1 MRQKVL
7 FDGNWLFHKGDIKRP
22 LPTSKGPIYSQSK
35 TERMLWGPASIRYNA
50 NPDQFY
56 GDKEICSDTW
66 EYVTLPHDYT
76 INETP
81 LKENNCAL
89 GFLPY
94 RNAWYRKN
102 FFIGDDDKGK
112 RLILF
117 FEAVATECTVYL
129 NGCVLKHNFSGYNS
143 FEVDISDFV
152 KFGED
157 NVLAVYVNAENHEGW
172 WYEGAGIYRHVWLIK
187 TGDVAVD
194 TYGVYAMPKKVS
206 ETLWRI
212 EVQTEIINAS
222 YTPVTVSAKTVFYD
236 ENCMAVAE
244 GNGIVTVPDR
254 EKSIAKY
261 LYICYTFFAYGKK
274 KEVKILMTKSKTI
287 FVCSECGNES
297 SKWLGKCPACNSW
310 NSFYEQKVVETK
322 QGKHSELN
330 KSENKPQKLNSYQA
344 KETLRTSTGFGELDR
359 VLGGGLVKGSLVLL
373 GGEPGIGKS
382 TLILQICDKVKGDGK
397 VLYVSG
403 EESAEQIKMRA
414 DRLGINNDDILFLG
428 ETDIDIVNQAIME
441 INPKLVIID
450 SIQTMYSEEIS
461 AAAGSVSQVREIT
474 SQVMRVCKSRAITTI
489 IIGHVT
495 KEGNIAGPR
504 VLEHMVDTVLYLEG
518 ERYFSYRVLRGVKN
532 RFGSTNE
539 IGMFEMNEE
548 GMCEITN
555 PSDILIS
562 EREDNPAG
570 SCIVS
575 SIEGTRVILIELQ
588 ALTTQ
593 SIFGFPKRTANG
605 TDYNRLALLIAVLEK
620 RAGVMLGSQDIYL
633 NLVGGIKVNEPSIDL
648 GMIMAVASSYK
659 NVSIP
664 KDMVIIGEVGLTGE
678 VRRINLIDKRLKEAE
693 KLGFKSCIIPQSN
706 KKDLKEKYKLDIIGV
721 GNINE
726 AMKKIGLK

>member
-1 MRQKVL
+1 
-7 FDGNWLFHKGDIKRP
+7 
-22 LPTSKGPIYSQSK
+22 
-35 TERMLWGPASIRYNA
+35 
-50 NPDQFY
+50 
-56 GDKEICSDTW
+56 
-66 EYVTLPHDYT
+66 
-76 INETP
+76 
-81 LKENNCAL
+81 
-89 GFLPY
+89 
-94 RNAWYRKN
+94 
-102 FFIGDDDKGK
+102 
-112 RLILF
+112 
-117 FEAVATECTVYL
+117 
-129 NGCVLKHNFSGYNS
+129 
-143 FEVDISDFV
+143 
-152 KFGED
+152 
-157 NVLAVYVNAENHEGW
+157 
-172 WYEGAGIYRHVWLIK
+172 
-187 TGDVAVD
+187 
-194 TYGVYAMPKKVS
+194 
-206 ETLWRI
+206 
-212 EVQTEIINAS
+212 
-222 YTPVTVSAKTVFYD
+222 
-236 ENCMAVAE
+236 MA
-244 GNGIVTVPDR
+244 
-254 EKSIAKY
+254 
-261 LYICYTFFAYGKK
+261 
-274 KEVKILMTKSKTI
+274 KSKTI

-297 SKWLGKCPACNSW
+297 SKWLGKCPACNGW
-310 NSFYEQKVVETK
+310 NTFYEQKVVETK
-322 QGKHSELN
+322 AGGHKDLA
-330 KSENKPQKLNSYQA
+330 KSENKPQKLNSYEA

-382 TLILQICDKVKGDGK
+382 TLILQICDKVKGEGK

-428 ETDIDIVNQAIME
+428 ETDIDVVNQAIIEM
-441 INPKLVIID
+441 NPKLVIID

-575 SIEGTRVILIELQ
+575 SIEGTRAILIELQ

-620 RAGVMLGSQDIYL
+620 RAGIMLGSQDIYL
-633 NLVGGIKVNEPSIDL
+633 NLVGGIRVNEPSIDL
-648 GMIMAVASSYK
+648 GMMMAVVSSFK
-659 NVSIP
+659 NVPIP

-678 VRRINLIDKRLKEAE
+678 VRRINVIDKRLKEAE
-693 KLGFKSCIIPQSN
+693 KLGFKSCIIPESN
-706 KKDLKEKYKLDIIGV
+706 KKDLKETYKLDIIGV
-721 GNINE
+721 SNINE